1 MQALLERLCMDRGA
15 DTRRKGLGCV
25 PRRSLGIW
33 RKIAFG
39 LLVHPTERSRR
50 DNIFELTEY
59 CTCTTK
65 AAMAIAESAD
75 KRPPPPRQT
84 WQ

>member
-1 MQALLERLCMDRGA
+1 MQALLERLCTDRGA

-39 LLVHPTERSRR
+39 LLVHSTERSRR
-50 DNIFELTEY
+50 DNTFELTEY
-59 CTCTTK
+59 PPQRLD
-65 AAMAIAESAD
+65 SAGNAPGRWPED
-75 KRPPPPRQT
+75 R
-84 WQ
+84 